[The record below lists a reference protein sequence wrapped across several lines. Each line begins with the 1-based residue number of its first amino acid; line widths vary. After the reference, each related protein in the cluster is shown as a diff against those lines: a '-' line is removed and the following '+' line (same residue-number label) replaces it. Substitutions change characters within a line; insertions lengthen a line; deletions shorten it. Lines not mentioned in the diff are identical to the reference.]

1 MISTVSSSLLAV
13 TATIIGSHLLE
24 LRRNYFGTNQYEE
37 LSAHMVLEI
46 PCRIIIFAIG
56 FFSLLTLVGWI
67 LFSWR

>member
-1 MISTVSSSLLAV
+1 MSSSLLAV